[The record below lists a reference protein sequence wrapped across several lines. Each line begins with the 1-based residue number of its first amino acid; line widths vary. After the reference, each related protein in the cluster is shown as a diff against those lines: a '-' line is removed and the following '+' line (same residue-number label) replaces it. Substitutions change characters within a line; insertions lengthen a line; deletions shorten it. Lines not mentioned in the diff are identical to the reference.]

1 MRKASFVLGCILWSL
16 LTYSQQNTLSKQ
28 RIKLFVDCSNTWCDL
43 TYIRTEINVV
53 DFVIDRIAADVHLL
67 ITSQPIGS
75 GGEQIQLIFYGLNK
89 FAKQS
94 SDTLRFETLPLAT
107 EAERRELLVRYIQ
120 AGLAPYIAKSGYL
133 NEVTIKTKLQADSL
147 QKQKSGNQT
156 TVDKWNYWVFRA
168 RANGNFSADQNY
180 RSRNLG
186 GRLSATRVTDAL
198 RVSFSMNGNDDRNLF
213 IIGNNEIIVRNHS
226 LNFEHQIAK
235 SINEHWTIGYDVSA
249 TQATFTNIKNQVY
262 FSPGIEYNIFPY
274 SKVNSKLLTIRY
286 GPDIRRNAYYDTTIY
301 QKTQEWLAGH
311 NLSVNLSL
319 NQKWGT
325 VSTGVTYRNFFNN
338 WSYMNLS
345 FNTFVDVRL
354 TGNLSFNV
362 FAFPSIVRDQVF
374 LPKGSASSDDVLARR
389 RQLQTN
395 FNFFMGFGVTYR
407 FGSILNNFVN
417 PRFGNSGGGMFFF

>member
-1 MRKASFVLGCILWSL
+1 MRKAFLLFSL
-16 LTYSQQNTLSKQ
+16 LCLWTTTHSQSSHPSKQ
-28 RIKLFVDCSNTWCDL
+28 RIKLFVDCSGTWCDM

-89 FAKQS
+89 YSKQS
-94 SDTLRFETLPLAT
+94 SDTLRCETLPLAT
-107 EAERRELLVRYIQ
+107 EAERRAIMVRYIQ

-133 NEVTIKTKLQADSL
+133 DEMLIQTKMQADSL

-156 TVDKWNYWVFRA
+156 TKDKWNYWVFRA

-186 GRLSATRVTDAL
+186 GRLSAERVTNDL

-226 LNFEHQIAK
+226 LNFEHQVAK
-235 SINEHWTIGYDVSA
+235 SINEHWTYGYDVSA
-249 TQATFTNIKNQVY
+249 TQATFTNIKNQIY

-325 VSTGVTYRNFFNN
+325 VSTGMTYRNFFNN

-362 FAFPSIVRDQVF
+362 YAFPSIVRDQVF
-374 LPKGSASSDDVLARR
+374 LPKGSATSDDILARR